1 MSGLPMAKPKVQ
13 QLGMRRAAE
22 QKVSYCRQ
30 NCVAGCRRR
39 ESWHELSV
47 MLYVWLASLC

>member
-1 MSGLPMAKPKVQ
+1 MSEPPRAKPKAQ
-13 QLGMRRAAE
+13 QGMRGAAE

-39 ESWHELSV
+39 ESWRELIV